1 MSSSPSGRDLLL
13 SIAGEIET
21 IKLSQI
27 TLSKDVD
34 ALKRRFSSRSGTA
47 ESDNRLGLDDDIIT
61 TQAEIHSSPGA
72 RTTLTNNSVNNLNVG
87 LSTNGDNPHTPGN
100 QPQSGNGR
108 PPLPEEQGASAAVS
122 ASTGTGQNY
131 DLHAQYW
138 SLSDSLKHVR
148 LAPHM
153 VLKDS
158 HGSFKRDLQTTAKVV
173 SRSARFVETGLK
185 VLSFC
190 QDTKEVDDLKLV
202 FQSQLEFLKTEYS
215 CLVVANDNDK
225 DTASNYRR
233 IKSGTTGMSNSDL
246 QDLKLAHQMT
256 VHSNNTSA
264 DSSNIRQRGGY
275 RGRYPQTNYSNQRG
289 GRFNNRYHRQN
300 SMYDGLITSNAQLP
314 IPPGGSFNNQSATG

>member
-87 LSTNGDNPHTPGN
+87 LSTNG
-100 QPQSGNGR
+100 R

-185 VLSFC
+185 SFIFLS
-190 QDTKEVDDLKLV
+190 
-202 FQSQLEFLKTEYS
+202 
-215 CLVVANDNDK
+215 
-225 DTASNYRR
+225 R
-233 IKSGTTGMSNSDL
+233 
-246 QDLKLAHQMT
+246 H
-256 VHSNNTSA
+256 
-264 DSSNIRQRGGY
+264 
-275 RGRYPQTNYSNQRG
+275 
-289 GRFNNRYHRQN
+289 
-300 SMYDGLITSNAQLP
+300 
-314 IPPGGSFNNQSATG
+314 